1 MVSKRE
7 IWQVSQGRMGLFI
20 GKKFVSVAFVWEEL
34 FAKNLRGGVEKVASN
49 VLTSLTDQ
57 NYGFPH
63 RNQNCSR

>member
-1 MVSKRE
+1 MVSKKE

-57 NYGFPH
+57 NYGFPY
-63 RNQNCSR
+63 RNQSCSR